1 MVFLFAGIFMILII
15 QRLGELQL
23 AKKNEKW
30 MKARGAKEVGQD
42 HYKYIVWLHISFLLA
57 VGIETVLRGFSLSMI
72 WIVMLGIFVFAQLLR
87 FWTIR
92 SLGKFWN
99 TKIIVLPEANVVQK
113 GPYRFMKHP
122 NYVIVA
128 LEIISLPLIFSSYI
142 TAAVFTLLNAF
153 LLLRI
158 RIPIE
163 EKALKD
169 VTDYQV
175 VFSNV
180 KGD

>member
-1 MVFLFAGIFMILII
+1 MVFLFAGIFIILII

-23 AKKNEKW
+23 AKKNERW

-57 VGIETVLRGFSLSMI
+57 VGIETTLRGFSLSMI
-72 WIVMLGIFVFAQLLR
+72 WMVMLGIFVLAQILR
-87 FWTIR
+87 IWTIR
-92 SLGKFWN
+92 SLGRFWN

-128 LEIISLPLIFSSYI
+128 LEIMSLPLIFSSYI
-142 TAAVFTLLNAF
+142 TAAVFTLLNA
-153 LLLRI
+153 LLLLKV

-175 VFSNV
+175 IFSNV